1 MQVILYMA
9 TSVNGYIAKENNET
23 PWSDEEWQSFS
34 KFVKEVRNIVIG
46 RNTYEIM
53 KESDEFSKIGNPFTV
68 VVSKEDFA
76 HNSNFAV
83 AKSPKEALKIL
94 KEKNFARALVAGGG
108 MLNSS
113 FMKEKLVDEI
123 YLDVEPLVFG
133 KGIKLFSDNDF
144 DAKLEL
150 IGAKSLSKNTIQLHY
165 RVPRQLSKAR
175 DHHPSK
181 TGGMLATSW
190 LGSLAV

>member
-9 TSVNGYIAKENNET
+9 TTVNGYIAKENNET
-23 PWSDEEWQSFS
+23 PWSDEEWESFS
-34 KFVKEVRNIVIG
+34 KFVKEIKNIIIG
-46 RNTYEIM
+46 KNTYDIM
-53 KESDEFSKIGNPFTV
+53 NESDEFSKIGNPFTV

-76 HNSNFAV
+76 HNSNFAI

-94 KEKNFARALVAGGG
+94 KEKRFAKALIAGGG

-123 YLDVEPLVFG
+123 YIDVEPLVFG
-133 KGIKLFSDNDF
+133 KGIKLFSDNNF

-150 IGAKSLSKNTIQLHY
+150 VEAKNLSKNTIQLHY
-165 RVPRQLSKAR
+165 KILK
-175 DHHPSK
+175 
-181 TGGMLATSW
+181 
-190 LGSLAV
+190 

>member
-23 PWSDEEWQSFS
+23 PWFDEEWQSFS
-34 KFVKEVRNIVIG
+34 KFVKEVGNIVIG
-46 RNTYEIM
+46 KNTYEIM
-53 KESDEFSKIGNPFTV
+53 KKDDEFRKIGNPFTV
-68 VVSKEDFA
+68 VVSKEDFV
-76 HNSNFAV
+76 HNSNFAIV
-83 AKSPKEALKIL
+83 KSPKEALKIL
-94 KEKNFARALVAGGG
+94 EKKNFAKALVAGGG

-113 FMKEKLVDEI
+113 FMKDRLVNEI

-150 IGAKSLSKNTIQLHY
+150 IRTKGLSKSTIQLHY
-165 RVPRQLSKAR
+165 RILEDAQ
-175 DHHPSK
+175 
-181 TGGMLATSW
+181 
-190 LGSLAV
+190 

>member
-9 TSVNGYIAKENNET
+9 TTVNGYIAKENNET
-23 PWSDEEWQSFS
+23 PWSDEEWQHFS
-34 KFVKEVRNIVIG
+34 KFVKEIKNIIIG

-53 KESDEFSKIGNPFTV
+53 KERDEFSKIGNPFTV

-76 HNSNFAV
+76 HNSNFAI
-83 AKSPKEALKIL
+83 AKSLKKALKIL
-94 KEKNFARALVAGGG
+94 KEKKFAKALVAGGG

-113 FMKEKLVDEI
+113 FMKEKFVDEI

-150 IGAKSLSKNTIQLHY
+150 IETKSLSKNSIQLHY
-165 RVPRQLSKAR
+165 KILK
-175 DHHPSK
+175 
-181 TGGMLATSW
+181 
-190 LGSLAV
+190 